1 MAFIK
6 HVGIAPKGNRYN
18 REFLVNDGG
27 GKKYKKT
34 NYGDFIYS
42 SINLDTGSI
51 GLNRYGSASISPVYS
66 VFQIKEL
73 CDYQFISCFL
83 IRKSFIN
90 KMLRFRQGAVYGQW
104 KIHESAVLK
113 IKEKIPCLE
122 EQQKT
127 ATYLS
132 AIDTKIESVNNQ
144 ITQTQTLKKRLL

>member
-1 MAFIK
+1 
-6 HVGIAPKGNRYN
+6 
-18 REFLVNDGG
+18 
-27 GKKYKKT
+27 
-34 NYGDFIYS
+34 
-42 SINLDTGSI
+42 
-51 GLNRYGSASISPVYS
+51 
-66 VFQIKEL
+66 
-73 CDYQFISCFL
+73 
-83 IRKSFIN
+83 
-90 KMLRFRQGAVYGQW
+90 MLRFRQGAVYGQW